1 MFDFHQSDLWI
12 AMPRRR
18 WSTKSALQWMIRPTA
33 AVALVALC
41 SSATPG
47 VALAQAGPPAAAT
60 DCDRLA
66 GSDFD
71 KQSPVAGIAFS
82 KIDPKAAIPAC
93 LEAVSK
99 NPDSPRLNFE
109 LGRAYDA
116 DKNFGEAVKYFVKAA
131 AAHFALAEVNLGSLY
146 FNGQGVEKDYAEAAK
161 WDRRA
166 ADQGLAPAQAA
177 LGSMVVLGQGVAQDY
192 LEAEKLLRLAAAQ
205 GFAPAQNSLGAL
217 YANGEGVARDYAEA
231 TKWYAAAAAQGY
243 APAKASLEALD
254 AEGLTAATAANGD
267 AAKQSSAAARPKADP
282 NAPRYIAAPAGMD
295 YPPVKISVK
304 APDSRVSNR
313 VAATTI
319 EISPLSS
326 SFAMTGF
333 AVNKGNCRVFIE
345 DPTSLLR
352 RGEADN
358 HGTAPSAEME
368 KISLVAPPFDP
379 PVSAGPGQY
388 MTFYVD
394 PSACAIDEVEVLVN
408 GFEWTWRPG

>member
-12 AMPRRR
+12 ANPARRR
-18 WSTKSALQWMIRPTA
+18 SMKPALRAIVRPA
-33 AVALVALC
+33 AALALAALC
-41 SSATPG
+41 SS
-47 VALAQAGPPAAAT
+47 VALAQAEPPAAAT

-66 GSDFD
+66 ASDFD

-93 LEAVSK
+93 LEALSK
-99 NPDSPRLNFE
+99 NPDSARLNFE

-116 DKNFGEAVKYFVKAA
+116 DKNFAEAVKYFVKAA
-131 AAHFALAEVNLGSLY
+131 ASHFALAEVNLGTLY

-166 ADQGLAPAQAA
+166 ADQDLAPAQAA
-177 LGSMVVLGQGVAQDY
+177 LGSMYVLGQGVAQDY
-192 LEAEKLLRLAAAQ
+192 SEAVKLLRLAAAQ
-205 GFAPAQNSLGAL
+205 GFPPAQNSLGAL

-231 TKWYAAAAAQGY
+231 AKWYAAAAAQGY

-254 AEGLTAATAANGD
+254 AEGLTAATTANADTARQG
-267 AAKQSSAAARPKADP
+267 SAAARPKADP
-282 NAPRYIAAPAGMD
+282 NAPHYIAAPAGMD

-345 DPTSLLR
+345 DPTALLR
-352 RGEADN
+352 RAEADRN
-358 HGTAPSAEME
+358 GAERQAEME